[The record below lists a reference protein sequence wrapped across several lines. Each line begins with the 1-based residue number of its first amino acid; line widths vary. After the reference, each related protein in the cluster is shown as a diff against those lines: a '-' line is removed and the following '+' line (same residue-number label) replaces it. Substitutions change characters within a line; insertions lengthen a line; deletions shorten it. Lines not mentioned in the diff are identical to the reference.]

1 MKLSPICSRPVPERD
16 INEHLD
22 SGCSEVISSRTPIKP
37 TASTGNKTSI
47 SKSSSKS
54 KQDNVPLAP
63 IFGKSGPSQAQ
74 VSSSYDAPVSTPSR
88 ASSSKRQSD
97 ALFFELSTSHNQI
110 PASYGQGSSNKRA
123 KTSTSNLENAQ
134 PLAERLRP
142 QSLND
147 FVGQPHLTGPNSLL
161 RHLLE
166 SGRNMGS
173 IVFWGPPGCGKTTLA
188 RLLANKSG
196 AVFKELSA
204 TGSGINDVRKVFE
217 EAKGLL
223 AMTGR

>member
-63 IFGKSGPSQAQ
+63 IFGKSGLSQAQ

-97 ALFFELSTSHNQI
+97 ALFFEPSTSHNQI